1 MNFTICHL
9 ESFDFKAHPP
19 LGVAYIAS
27 YLKKY
32 LKFDNTTI
40 IVKQSDMEKSII
52 KQKPDILGISA
63 VTIEF
68 KKAVKLAESIKENL
82 DIPIIIGGSHITGI
96 PYILPKSMDIGV
108 IGEAEET
115 MLELLDMYIKT
126 GEFKPSQLKNIDG
139 ICFHDGKRVVI
150 NRMREFIE
158 PLDKIPYPAR
168 ELLDMEKNYLTPTI
182 TGTSTKIK
190 KSTYILTSRGCPYNC
205 VFCTAP
211 LVWRRRLRF
220 HSAEYVV
227 GEIKQLVE
235 TYGLDEILIFDDLF
249 TANKKR
255 LREIVKLIREE
266 KLNDRLTFTILSR
279 SDTLDEEICQL
290 LKNMNVKRINFGFE
304 SGSPRILKYLKRNT
318 VTVEHNKR
326 AIKLAKKHNFVIS
339 GYFMIGSPHE
349 TKEDMM
355 LTLKFIKNNPIDL
368 VTLCVTTAY
377 PGTDIWEYAKKEEF
391 VSDDMD
397 WEKLYNSPRDA
408 NFIFLNKEMTKSE
421 FLQIRKMI
429 EREIGDKIFEVDFK
443 ITDVLSSYIIKYI
456 ISHPSEAWKY
466 FYYSKLKGMVN
477 RLSNRT
483 PKVS

>member
-1 MNFTICHL
+1 MNLTLCHL

-40 IVKQSDMEKSII
+40 LVKQSDMEKSVI

-68 KKAVKLAESIKENL
+68 KKAIKLAETIKENL
-82 DIPIIIGGSHITGI
+82 DIPIIIGSSHITGI

-115 MLELLDMYIKT
+115 MLELLDIYIKT

-150 NRMREFIE
+150 NRMRKFIK

-168 ELLDMEKNYLTPTI
+168 ELLDMEKNYLIPTK

-190 KSTYILTSRGCPYNC
+190 KSTYILTSRGCPFNC

-211 LVWRRRLRF
+211 FIWRRKTRF

-227 GEIKQLVE
+227 GEMKQLVE
-235 TYGLDEILIFDDLF
+235 TYDLDEILIFDDLF
-249 TANKKR
+249 TVNKER

-266 KLNDRLTFTILSR
+266 KLNKQLSFTCLSR
-279 SDTLDEEICQL
+279 SDTLNEETCQL
-290 LKNMNVKRINFGFE
+290 LKKMNVKRINFGFE
-304 SGSPRILKYLKRNT
+304 SGSPKILKYLKKNT
-318 VTVEHNKR
+318 TTVEQNKR
-326 AIKLAKKHNFVIS
+326 AVKLAKKHNFVVS
-339 GYFMIGSPHE
+339 GYFMLGSPHE

-377 PGTDIWEYAKKEEF
+377 PGTELWDHAKKEGF

-397 WEKLYNSPRDA
+397 WNLLYNSPRDEK
-408 NFIFLNKEMTKSE
+408 FIFLNKEMTKNE
-421 FLQIRKMI
+421 FIKFRNMF
-429 EREIGDKIFEVDFK
+429 EHEIGDKIFEVDFK
-443 ITDVLSSYIIKYI
+443 ISDVLSPYILKYI

-466 FYYSKLKGMVN
+466 FYHSKLKCIA
-477 RLSNRT
+477 
-483 PKVS
+483 K